1 MRASELA
8 VPCPVV
14 TMDTPA
20 ADAARLLAGR
30 NLPGLVVV
38 DAEGRPLTVLSGTQ
52 VLQMAVP
59 EYCQDDPAL
68 ARVVDEP
75 TAGLLLGE
83 LAGRTVA
90 GCLPERRRELAVV
103 GPDATALEMAALMAR
118 TGCPLVAVTGADGR
132 MSGVVTLDALLGRVL
147 GT

>member
-8 VPCPVV
+8 VPCPAV
-14 TMDTPA
+14 TMDTAA

-68 ARVVDEP
+68 ARVVEEP

-83 LAGRTVA
+83 LAGRTVD
-90 GCLPERRRELAVV
+90 GCLPERHRELAVV

-132 MSGVVTLDALLGRVL
+132 MSGVVTLDTLLGRVL